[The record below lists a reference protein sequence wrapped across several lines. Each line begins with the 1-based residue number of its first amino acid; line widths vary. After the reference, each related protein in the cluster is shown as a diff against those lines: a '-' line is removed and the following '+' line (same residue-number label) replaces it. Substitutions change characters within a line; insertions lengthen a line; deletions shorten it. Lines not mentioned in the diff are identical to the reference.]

1 VGEFLQNYNP
11 TGHVWLS
18 TLAAAGPVVVLLY
31 LLALHPVRRPD
42 GSVHR
47 GIAAHLAAA
56 CGVGAALLIAMLVFH
71 MPWRTAG
78 MAMAYGGMYGLF
90 PIGWIVIAAM
100 FLYTI
105 TLTNGTFET
114 VKNSVAHLSSDR
126 RVQAILIA
134 FSFGAFVEG
143 AAGFGTPVAISGALM
158 VGLGFRAREA
168 AILCLIANTA
178 PVAYGA
184 LGTPITALAKV
195 TAIDPTLISRMAARQ
210 LPFFSVIVPV
220 WMTAVQVRMEGG
232 SWRRVWEVWPALS
245 VAGGSFA
252 VTQFLVGNYANYQL
266 VDIAGGVVSMGAVA
280 LLCKVWR
287 PREEAEKRNIG
298 LPRGEGH
305 GDVASRVEELIAL
318 GKTRGYLTYEE
329 LNDKLPDEVVSPEKL
344 DSFLARID
352 EMGIKLVD
360 ENDAPGARGFPV
372 VAATGAPGR
381 PTVPAQAIVKPTFR
395 EAVVAW
401 MPWYFLIVLVFVW
414 GLKSVKDWLNERPG
428 AVLSWKVPHLWGK
441 VYRAFPVV
449 KEKTLEKGDF
459 DLAWLS
465 AAGTGIFI
473 AALLAGL
480 TSRMS
485 AAKWREAALRTA
497 SRLRLPLLTIVL
509 ILGLGYVT
517 KYSGMDAV
525 LGLAFTR
532 TGVMYP
538 FFAAMLGWLGVALT
552 GSDTASNVMFGSM
565 QKITAEQMG
574 LNPVLIVTAN
584 STGGVMGKMIDAQSI
599 VVATAAC
606 YEDREQGKME
616 AGPIFRGVFPHSLAL
631 AILMGVL
638 VLLQAYWL
646 RWMIPA

>member
-1 VGEFLQNYNP
+1 LQYFQNYNP
-11 TGHVWLS
+11 THHGWLS
-18 TLAAAGPVVVLLY
+18 TLLAATPVLTLLY
-31 LLALHPVRRPD
+31 LLALHPTKQSS
-42 GSVHR
+42 GSLHK
-47 GIAAHLAAA
+47 GIAAHKAAMISV
-56 CGVGAALLIAMLVFH
+56 GVSLLIALFVFG

-78 MAMAYGGMYGLF
+78 MAMVYGGLYGLF

-105 TLTNGTFET
+105 TLVNGTFET
-114 VKNSVAHLSSDR
+114 VKNSVAHLSADR

-158 VGLGFRAREA
+158 VGLGFRARHA

-184 LGTPITALAKV
+184 LGTPILALSKV
-195 TAIDPTLISRMAARQ
+195 TDFDPMLISRMAARQ
-210 LPFFSVIVPV
+210 LPFFSLIVPV

-232 SWRRVWEVWPALS
+232 SWRRVVEVWPALL

-252 VTQFLVGNYANYQL
+252 LTQFIVGNFMSYQL

-280 LLCKVWR
+280 LLCKVWK
-287 PREEAEKRNIG
+287 PRRSEVDA
-298 LPRGEGH
+298 
-305 GDVASRVEELIAL
+305 VVVTSVE
-318 GKTRGYLTYEE
+318 
-329 LNDKLPDEVVSPEKL
+329 
-344 DSFLARID
+344 
-352 EMGIKLVD
+352 
-360 ENDAPGARGFPV
+360 
-372 VAATGAPGR
+372 
-381 PTVPAQAIVKPTFR
+381 KPTFSR
-395 EAVVAW
+395 ALIAW
-401 MPWYFLIVLVFVW
+401 TPWYFLIVIVFLW
-414 GLKSVKDWLNERPG
+414 GWGPVKARLEGVRG
-428 AVLSWKVPHLWGK
+428 AVVKWHVPYVDGV
-441 VYRAFPVV
+441 VYRSFPVV
-449 KEKTLEKGDF
+449 KVNALDATTVYDF
-459 DLAWLS
+459 KWLGAS
-465 AAGTGIFI
+465 GTGIFI
-473 AALLAGL
+473 AALLAGF

-485 AAKWREAALRTA
+485 LAMWRLAVVRTA
-497 SRLRLPLLTIVL
+497 SRLKLPLLTIVL
-509 ILGLGYVT
+509 ILGMGYIT

-532 TGVMYP
+532 TGFMYP

-565 QKITAEQMG
+565 QKIAAEQG
-574 LNPVLIVTAN
+574 HFNPLLIVTAN

-606 YEDREQGKME
+606 YEDRAEGKME
-616 AGPIFRGVFPHSLAL
+616 AGPIFRAVLPHSLAL

-646 RWMIPA
+646 KGMIP

>member
-1 VGEFLQNYNP
+1 
-11 TGHVWLS
+11 
-18 TLAAAGPVVVLLY
+18 LLY

-42 GSVHR
+42 GSVHK
-47 GIAAHLAAA
+47 GIAAHK
-56 CGVGAALLIAMLVFH
+56 AALIAVCVSLLMAMAVFH

-78 MAMAYGGMYGLF
+78 MAMVFGGMYGLF

-105 TLTNGTFET
+105 TLVNGTFET

-184 LGTPITALAKV
+184 LGTPISALEIV
-195 TAIDPTLISRMAARQ
+195 TGIKAELISKMAARQ
-210 LPFFSVIVPV
+210 LPFFSLIVPV
-220 WMTAVQVRMEGG
+220 WMTAVQVKMEGG
-232 SWRRVWEVWPALS
+232 SWRRVWEVWPALL

-252 VTQFLVGNYANYQL
+252 VTQFVVGNYSNYRL
-266 VDIAGGVVSMGAVA
+266 VDIAGGLISMGSVA
-280 LLCKVWR
+280 LLCKVWSPKDR
-287 PREEAEKRNIG
+287 HEGAEARKRE
-298 LPRGEGH
+298 
-305 GDVASRVEELIAL
+305 
-318 GKTRGYLTYEE
+318 GKMR
-329 LNDKLPDEVVSPEKL
+329 S
-344 DSFLARID
+344 A
-352 EMGIKLVD
+352 
-360 ENDAPGARGFPV
+360 
-372 VAATGAPGR
+372 
-381 PTVPAQAIVKPTFR
+381 KPTFG

-401 MPWYFLIVLVFVW
+401 VPWYFLILLVFLW
-414 GLKSVKDWLNERPG
+414 GWAPVKSKLDVIP
-428 AVLSWKVPHLWGK
+428 AAAPVWKVTAVHGVVHRTP
-441 VYRAFPVV
+441 PVV
-449 KEKTLEKGDF
+449 KAKEIDKAEYKF
-459 DLAWLS
+459 NWLS

-473 AALLAGL
+473 AAILAGL

-485 AAKWREAALRTA
+485 GAQWGTAVVRTA

-509 ILGLGYVT
+509 ILGMGYVT

-525 LGLAFTR
+525 LGLAFTK

-552 GSDTASNVMFGSM
+552 GSDTASNMMFGSM
-565 QKITAEQMG
+565 QKIAAEQG
-574 LNPVLIVTAN
+574 GFNPLLMVTSN

-606 YEDREQGKME
+606 YENREEGKME

-638 VLLQAYWL
+638 VMLQAYWL
-646 RWMIPA
+646 KWMIP

>member
-1 VGEFLQNYNP
+1 MVIAESVWRSNRAPTAKAMGHPNTESGLPQYLQNYNP

-18 TLAAAGPVVVLLY
+18 TLAAATPVLVLLY
-31 LLALHPVRRPD
+31 LLALHPTRQAD
-42 GSVHR
+42 GSRHK
-47 GIAAHLAAA
+47 GIAAHKAAMIA
-56 CGVGAALLIAMLVFH
+56 VAVSLLVAMGVFG

-78 MAMAYGGMYGLF
+78 MAAVYGGMYGLF

-105 TLTNGTFET
+105 TLVNGTFET

-158 VGLGFRAREA
+158 VGLGFRARHA

-184 LGTPITALAKV
+184 LGTPINALEIV
-195 TAIDPTLISRMAARQ
+195 TGIKAELISKMAARQ
-210 LPFFSVIVPV
+210 LPFFSLIVPV
-220 WMTAVQVRMEGG
+220 WMTAVQVKLEGG
-232 SWRRVWEVWPALS
+232 PWRRVWEVWPALL

-252 VTQFLVGNYANYQL
+252 ATQFIIGNHFNYRL
-266 VDIAGGVVSMGAVA
+266 VDIAGGLISMGAVI
-280 LLCKVWR
+280 LLSQVWT
-287 PREEAEKRNIG
+287 PRSQAAEG
-298 LPRGEGH
+298 LPD
-305 GDVASRVEELIAL
+305 DV
-318 GKTRGYLTYEE
+318 
-329 LNDKLPDEVVSPEKL
+329 LPTLPE
-344 DSFLARID
+344 
-352 EMGIKLVD
+352 
-360 ENDAPGARGFPV
+360 
-372 VAATGAPGR
+372 
-381 PTVPAQAIVKPTFR
+381 KPTFGR
-395 EAVVAW
+395 ALVAW
-401 MPWYFLIVLVFVW
+401 VPWYFLIVLVFLW
-414 GLKSVKDWLNERPG
+414 GYEPVKKSLDQMPG
-428 AVLSWKVPHLWGK
+428 ASPVWLVTHVHGE
-441 VYRAFPVV
+441 VYRTFPVV
-449 KEKTLEKGDF
+449 NEKQIDKAEYKF
-459 DLAWLS
+459 NWLS
-465 AAGTGIFI
+465 ASGTGIFI

-485 AAKWREAALRTA
+485 LSMWRLAVVRTA

-509 ILGLGYVT
+509 ILGMGYVT

-525 LGLAFTR
+525 LGLAFTK
-532 TGVMYP
+532 TGALYP

-565 QKITAEQMG
+565 QRIAAERG
-574 LNPVLIVTAN
+574 GFNPLLMVTAN

-606 YEDREQGKME
+606 YEDRAEGKME
-616 AGPIFRGVFPHSLAL
+616 AGPIFRAVFPHSLAL

-638 VLLQAYWL
+638 VMLQAYWL
-646 RWMIPA
+646 KGMIP